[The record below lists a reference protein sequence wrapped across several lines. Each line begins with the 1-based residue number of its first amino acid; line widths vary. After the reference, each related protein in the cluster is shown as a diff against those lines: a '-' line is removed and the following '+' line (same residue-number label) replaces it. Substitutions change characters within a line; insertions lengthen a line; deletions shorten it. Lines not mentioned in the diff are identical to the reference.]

1 MPPVEVMDKTK
12 VHAPES
18 LDTMDYKIKYDDQF
32 YDDYIKN
39 FVPNEKKR
47 LAFCFAKR
55 LGDIL
60 VSGLALLLLSP
71 IFALI
76 AIAIKCDSKGP
87 AIFRQ
92 PRVGRDQKLFNCLK
106 FRSMKIDAPKN
117 MPTSLL
123 ENPEQHYTRVG
134 RLLRRTSLDELP
146 QLWCVFV
153 GKMSIIGYR
162 PLVPNEIGANKMRA
176 RLGVFKMRPG
186 ISGLAQVK
194 GRDDV
199 YYKNKALLDAEY
211 VKTASVLL
219 DLKLIFKTALV
230 VLKRDGNK
238 VEEEKQEEIKI

>member
-1 MPPVEVMDKTK
+1 MPPIDVINDMK
-12 VHAPES
+12 VQNPAS
-18 LDTMDYKIKYDDQF
+18 LDAMDYKTKYEDEF
-32 YDDYIKN
+32 YEDYIKN
-39 FVPNEKKR
+39 FQPNRKR
-47 LAFCFAKR
+47 RTAFRFAKR

-60 VSGLALLLLSP
+60 ISGVALLLLSP
-71 IFALI
+71 FFAII

-92 PRVGRDQKLFNCLK
+92 PRVGRDQRMFNCLK

-117 MPTSLL
+117 TPTSLL

-134 RLLRRTSLDELP
+134 RLLRKTSLDELP

-153 GKMSIIGYR
+153 GEMSIIGYR
-162 PLVPNEIGANKMRA
+162 PLVPNEIGANEMRA

-219 DLKLIFKTALV
+219 DLKLLLKTALV
-230 VLKRDGNK
+230 VLKRDGNRANK
-238 VEEEKQEEIKI
+238 TTQGVVK

>member
-1 MPPVEVMDKTK
+1 MPPIEVMDKTK

-18 LDTMDYKIKYDDQF
+18 LDTMDYKIKYGDEF

-47 LAFCFAKR
+47 LAFRFAKR
-55 LGDIL
+55 LGDII

-71 IFALI
+71 IFAVI

-92 PRVGRDQKLFNCLK
+92 PRVGRDQKLFDCLK

-117 MPTSLL
+117 TPTSLL
-123 ENPEQHYTRVG
+123 ENPEQHYTKVG
-134 RLLRRTSLDELP
+134 CFLRKTSLDELP

-162 PLVPNEIGANKMRA
+162 PLVPNEIGANEMRA

-238 VEEEKQEEIKI
+238 ANKTAKEALK